1 MDRVG
6 YGCMSDK
13 YLLFSCSN
21 YFGVIA
27 KVVKIGVFAM
37 FSIYMLIICII
48 LCLFSAFS
56 VFGSILDRQALF
68 MDFTCSCR
76 WIVRPLHQ
84 KQTDIE
90 KDWVSQ
96 KVTVVSI

>member
-1 MDRVG
+1 MF
-6 YGCMSDK
+6 K
-13 YLLFSCSN
+13 L
-21 YFGVIA
+21 FGVIA
-27 KVVKIGVFAM
+27 KVVKIGGICNVFY
-37 FSIYMLIICII
+37 IYANNLYNP
-48 LCLFSAFS
+48 LFVFS
-56 VFGSILDRQALF
+56 VFGFRKHLDRQALF
-68 MDFTCSCR
+68 MDFACSCR